1 MKEEDKTTY
10 ELIAEE
16 IDTGNTQKALWTKA
30 FSDAEGDDKRTRAL
44 YIKYRFDEIS
54 NEEQKY
60 HEDELDDDE
69 DFNQSKS
76 EHFCY
81 NCSKPEAK
89 MEIRVGGELRLF
101 CNDECF
107 QSCLS
112 RRSLSFKNF
121 SEQQEYSKN
130 RTKKIKEDSPMKNK
144 SFGETSSLKNTL
156 LDAAMTTSES
166 VKDGNQFFLENQNK
180 IRTQK
185 MIKESISDMKKQSY
199 PKVTPK
205 IDGFLAVVGFFLV
218 IICIFFGFCSFVQF
232 ISHDV
237 QLLAFHGG
245 LFYKRA
251 DLFYEYVEMYQWRL
265 FGEFLLMLFLT
276 FKFFKKSKD
285 FVAIYFVGIP
295 VNILVAYFFYYQLV
309 LEVYSNANL
318 EDFLVING
326 LANIPTIVYLTL
338 FIYFAFSSKVKQ
350 TFVN

>member
-54 NEEQKY
+54 NEELEY
-60 HEDELDDDE
+60 HEDELE
-69 DFNQSKS
+69 D
-76 EHFCY
+76 
-81 NCSKPEAK
+81 
-89 MEIRVGGELRLF
+89 
-101 CNDECF
+101 
-107 QSCLS
+107 
-112 RRSLSFKNF
+112 
-121 SEQQEYSKN
+121 
-130 RTKKIKEDSPMKNK
+130 EDSPMKNK
-144 SFGETSSLKNTL
+144 SFGETSSPKITL

-166 VKDGNQFFLENQNK
+166 VKDGNQFFLENQNGTS
-180 IRTQK
+180 TQK
-185 MIKESISDMKKQSY
+185 RMKEYVSDMKKQSY

-218 IICIFFGFCSFVQF
+218 LICIFFGLCSFLQF
-232 ISHDV
+232 SSPHDLQYLV
-237 QLLAFHGG
+237 FHHG
-245 LFYKRA
+245 LFYQRA

-285 FVAIYFVGIP
+285 FLVLYFVGIP

-309 LEVYSNANL
+309 LEVNSNANL
-318 EDFLVING
+318 ETFFVFNG
-326 LANIPTIVYLTL
+326 LATIWHGFVCDLTWIDRIRWV
-338 FIYFAFSSKVKQ
+338 F
-350 TFVN
+350 

>member
-44 YIKYRFDEIS
+44 YIKYRFEEIS
-54 NEEQKY
+54 NEEQEYMENKSIGGTSSPKNSMGTS
-60 HEDELDDDE
+60 ELAE
-69 DFNQSKS
+69 KS
-76 EHFCY
+76 VIETENYRF
-81 NCSKPEAK
+81 
-89 MEIRVGGELRLF
+89 V
-101 CNDECF
+101 
-107 QSCLS
+107 
-112 RRSLSFKNF
+112 KNGDKF
-121 SEQQEYSKN
+121 YLDSAEESVNNFENSQEYSDRGTSFPKN
-130 RTKKIKEDSPMKNK
+130 SKE
-144 SFGETSSLKNTL
+144 
-156 LDAAMTTSES
+156 
-166 VKDGNQFFLENQNK
+166 
-180 IRTQK
+180 
-185 MIKESISDMKKQSY
+185 
-199 PKVTPK
+199 TPK

-218 IICIFFGFCSFVQF
+218 IICILFGFSSFLQF
-232 ISHDV
+232 TSSSHDNQILV
-237 QLLAFHGG
+237 LHGV

-285 FVAIYFVGIP
+285 FVVIYFMGIFL
-295 VNILVAYFFYYQLV
+295 NILVAYSFHYQLV
-309 LEVYSNANL
+309 LEKYSNANL

>member
-1 MKEEDKTTY
+1 MKEEDKNTY

-54 NEEQKY
+54 NEELEY
-60 HEDELDDDE
+60 HEDELE
-69 DFNQSKS
+69 D
-76 EHFCY
+76 
-81 NCSKPEAK
+81 
-89 MEIRVGGELRLF
+89 
-101 CNDECF
+101 
-107 QSCLS
+107 
-112 RRSLSFKNF
+112 
-121 SEQQEYSKN
+121 
-130 RTKKIKEDSPMKNK
+130 EDSPMKDK
-144 SFGETSSLKNTL
+144 SFGETSSPKITL

-166 VKDGNQFFLENQNK
+166 VKDGNQFFLENQNG
-180 IRTQK
+180 ISTQK
-185 MIKESISDMKKQSY
+185 RMKEYVSDMKKQSY

-218 IICIFFGFCSFVQF
+218 LICIFFGLCSFLQF
-232 ISHDV
+232 SSPHDLQYLV
-237 QLLAFHGG
+237 FHHG
-245 LFYKRA
+245 LFYQRA

-285 FVAIYFVGIP
+285 FLVLYFVGIP

-309 LEVYSNANL
+309 LEVNSNANL
-318 EDFLVING
+318 ETFFVFNG
-326 LANIPTIVYLTL
+326 LANIPPIVYLTL
-338 FIYFAFSSKVKQ
+338 FIYFKFSSKVKQ